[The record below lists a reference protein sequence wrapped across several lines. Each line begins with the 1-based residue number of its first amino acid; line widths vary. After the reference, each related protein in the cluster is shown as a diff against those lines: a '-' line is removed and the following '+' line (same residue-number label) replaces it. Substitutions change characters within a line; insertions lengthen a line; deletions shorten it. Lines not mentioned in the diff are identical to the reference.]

1 MRLPLQCIPLATLP
15 HLDNPA
21 QPLWQEAETVR
32 QHQKRLFGLSGLSG
46 YLAERN

>member
-32 QHQKRLFGLSGLSG
+32 QHQKTVVWFGWSVWLFG
-46 YLAERN
+46 